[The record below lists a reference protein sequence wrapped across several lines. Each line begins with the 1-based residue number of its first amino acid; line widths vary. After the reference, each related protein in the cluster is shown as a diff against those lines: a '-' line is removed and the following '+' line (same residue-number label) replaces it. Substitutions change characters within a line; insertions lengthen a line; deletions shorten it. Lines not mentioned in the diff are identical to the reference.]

1 MTEVP
6 TRQRPSP
13 RPRSRPEDEE
23 ESTPDDHVQE
33 AEESPESTSDDQADD
48 SPDSAETPEKPR
60 KPRNWRLRAAVG
72 GLTVLT
78 LAAIGAGVLFFLRTR
93 ADDEQDRLRAE
104 AVQVAGQQ
112 AVNLLTVNGQNVD
125 AQLAALTAGA
135 TGDFQRQFEGIAK
148 TFGDVVRQGKVD
160 STGRVEAAGVDQLT
174 ADTARVQLALSS
186 SVSNAQAAGPQTRQY
201 RITVDLDRKDNRWL
215 VSGMQFVP

>member
-6 TRQRPSP
+6 TRPSP
-13 RPRSRPEDEE
+13 RPRDREDDEE
-23 ESTPDDHVQE
+23 TSTPDDHETDV
-33 AEESPESTSDDQADD
+33 EESPDGE
-48 SPDSAETPEKPR
+48 ETTALPGKV
-60 KPRNWRLRAAVG
+60 RNWRLRAAVG

-78 LAAIGAGVLFFLRTR
+78 LAAIGAGVFFFLQTR
-93 ADDEQDRLRAE
+93 ADDERDRLRAE
-104 AVQVAGQQ
+104 AVQVAGGQ
-112 AVNLLTVNGQNVD
+112 AVNLLTINSQNVD
-125 AQLAALTAGA
+125 AQLAALTGGA

-160 STGRVEAAGVDQLT
+160 STGRVESAGVDQLT

-186 SVSNAQAAGPQTRQY
+186 TVSNAQAAEPQTRQY